1 MNAPYEFSFER
12 GQLFKVVG
20 GLVSLVLLV
29 FFAGLLTGL
38 MVQMQESSSTLVA
51 EVPPPQLVAVPAPP
65 PPVVEPE
72 PVAPAAN
79 EEDQPAVE
87 SDDDKAAIDP
97 NQPAV
102 EEGKPAVAAA
112 NESDDQ
118 VQPGIP
124 GKFAVQLGAFLQA
137 DNAGLLAKKLE
148 KRGYEVDVVPRQDSH
163 GRTWYLVRY
172 GIFPNR
178 AEATAVAMELKF
190 RENLEA
196 LVRPSNSM

>member
-1 MNAPYEFSFER
+1 MNEQYEFSFER
-12 GQLFKVVG
+12 GQLLKVAG

-38 MVQMQESSSTLVA
+38 MVQMQEPAPTLFA
-51 EVPPPQLVAVPAPP
+51 EVPPPQPVAVPAPP
-65 PPVVEPE
+65 PLIIEAP
-72 PVAPAAN
+72 PVA

-87 SDDDKAAIDP
+87 SDGDNAAIDP
-97 NQPAV
+97 DLPAV
-102 EEGKPAVAAA
+102 EEDKPAVAAA
-112 NESDDQ
+112 VDSDEQ

-124 GKFAVQLGAFLQA
+124 LKFAVQLGAFLQA
-137 DNAGLLAKKLE
+137 NNAGILAKKLE

>member
-1 MNAPYEFSFER
+1 MSAQYEFSFER

-38 MVQMQESSSTLVA
+38 MVQMQEPSAALLA
-51 EVPPPQLVAVPAPP
+51 EVPPPQPVAVPAPP
-65 PPVVEPE
+65 PLVVEVE
-72 PVAPAAN
+72 PVAQ
-79 EEDQPAVE
+79 EDQPAVE
-87 SDDDKAAIDP
+87 SDDDKAAIDAD
-97 NQPAV
+97 QSAV
-102 EEGKPAVAAA
+102 EEDKPAVAAA

-137 DNAGLLAKKLE
+137 DNAGILAKKLE
-148 KRGYEVDVVPRQDSH
+148 KRGYEVDIVPRQDSH

-178 AEATAVAMELKF
+178 AEATAVAVELKF

>member
-1 MNAPYEFSFER
+1 MNAQYEFSFER

-72 PVAPAAN
+72 PVAPAA

-87 SDDDKAAIDP
+87 GDDDKAAIDP

-102 EEGKPAVAAA
+102 EEDKPAVAAA

>member
-1 MNAPYEFSFER
+1 MSAQYEFSFER

-38 MVQMQESSSTLVA
+38 MVQMQEPSATLFA
-51 EVPPPQLVAVPAPP
+51 EVPPPQPVAVPAPP
-65 PPVVEPE
+65 PLVVEVE
-72 PVAPAAN
+72 PVAQ
-79 EEDQPAVE
+79 EDQPAVE
-87 SDDDKAAIDP
+87 SDDDKAAIDAD
-97 NQPAV
+97 QSAV
-102 EEGKPAVAAA
+102 EEDRPAVAAA

-137 DNAGLLAKKLE
+137 DNAGILAKKLE
-148 KRGYEVDVVPRQDSH
+148 KRGYEVDIVPRQDSH

-178 AEATAVAMELKF
+178 AEATAVAVELKF

>member
-1 MNAPYEFSFER
+1 MNAQYEFSFER
-12 GQLFKVVG
+12 GQLLKVAG

-38 MVQMQESSSTLVA
+38 MVQMQEPAPALFA
-51 EVPPPQLVAVPAPP
+51 EVPPPQPIAVPAPP
-65 PPVVEPE
+65 PLIIEAP
-72 PVAPAAN
+72 PVA

-87 SDDDKAAIDP
+87 SDDNTAIDP
-97 NQPAV
+97 DRPAV
-102 EEGKPAVAAA
+102 EEDKPAVAAA
-112 NESDDQ
+112 SDSDEQ

-137 DNAGLLAKKLE
+137 NNAGILAKKLE
-148 KRGYEVDVVPRQDSH
+148 NRGYEVDIVPRQDSH

>member
-1 MNAPYEFSFER
+1 MNAQYEFSFER

-38 MVQMQESSSTLVA
+38 MVQMQEPSATLVA
-51 EVPPPQLVAVPAPP
+51 EAPPPQLVAVPAPP
-65 PPVVEPE
+65 PPVIAAE
-72 PVAPAAN
+72 PVASVAAD
-79 EEDQPAVE
+79 DQPAVE
-87 SDDDKAAIDP
+87 SEDDKAAIDP
-97 NQPAV
+97 DQPAV
-102 EEGKPAVAAA
+102 EEDKPAVAAA
-112 NESDDQ
+112 SDSDDQ

-178 AEATAVAMELKF
+178 AEATAVAMELKL
-190 RENLEA
+190 RENLDA